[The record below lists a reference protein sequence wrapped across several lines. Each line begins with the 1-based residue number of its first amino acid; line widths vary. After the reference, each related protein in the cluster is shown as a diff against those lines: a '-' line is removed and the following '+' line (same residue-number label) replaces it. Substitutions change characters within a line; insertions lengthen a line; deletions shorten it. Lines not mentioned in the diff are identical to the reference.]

1 MWPYKPPSEYDVKPL
16 SDVYRP
22 PGYLLLSEVVE
33 MVGKATMGE
42 EWTGEELK
50 ARSLTNVILEESS
63 HLENTSP
70 WVPPGG
76 IVFVGVGRH
85 LSPIRE
91 RWKVITTRGNR
102 FVNSEEEARALWN
115 QEEPNLRDMWDR
127 EDAAR
132 QRHTTIARKL
142 QRSLNAAVLPSWAHR
157 PDVGDRKEIPTDV
170 WGRDNIPSVFEL
182 GDSFRAWRAPN
193 FIKFMDVDANGL
205 TVSVEGRVVLLQ
217 SDVERYI
224 APAPKPTM
232 PGHPPEPAEAE
243 HRPLDKH
250 HHSRDVE
257 ADALLKNRIE
267 TVIAKAKTRWPD
279 PETRPGVN
287 QMALMLVDGQ
297 PKSKVQ
303 NYGQDA
309 IRKILADTYK
319 PAMRFSIP
327 GLSSG

>member
-1 MWPYKPPSEYDVKPL
+1 MWPYKPPSEYDVTLL

-22 PGYLLLSEVVE
+22 PGYILLSEVVE
-33 MVGKATMGE
+33 MVGKAMMGE

-91 RWKVITTRGNR
+91 RWKVITTQGDRL
-102 FVNSEEEARALWN
+102 VNSEEEARALWN
-115 QEEPNLRDMWDR
+115 QEEPKLRDMWDR

-157 PDVGDRKEIPTDV
+157 PNVGDRKEIPPHV
-170 WGRDNIPSVFEL
+170 WGCDDIPSVFEL
-182 GDSFRAWRAPN
+182 GDRLSKWRVPN

-205 TVSVEGRVVLLQ
+205 TVSVEGRVVLRQ

-232 PGHPPEPAEAE
+232 PGDPLAGKADRLRKPGRRLGSGSFDAADAKLLVKMERSLETGEATSFQKAAEAVVGRAAGGGTE
-243 HRPLDKH
+243 ESKIKRLVKKYG
-250 HHSRDVE
+250 E
-257 ADALLKNRIE
+257 K
-267 TVIAKAKTRWPD
+267 KA
-279 PETRPGVN
+279 
-287 QMALMLVDGQ
+287 
-297 PKSKVQ
+297 
-303 NYGQDA
+303 
-309 IRKILADTYK
+309 
-319 PAMRFSIP
+319 
-327 GLSSG
+327 GLR